1 MTEYEVVPAGPE
13 DRRDVLDFVAEH
25 FIPHEP
31 INSAINLVQPGYRIP
46 YFDTW
51 LGNHLSKEET
61 LTLLARDVTTGQ
73 MLGVCIVQL
82 QRSQEKSDSPP
93 PEDEAGPCYSVCPD
107 KLRTIFEFLD
117 MLKGGLDLERESG
130 VEEWCEVMILVCRS
144 DQRTPGLGT
153 VRLDIWD
160 HQISHSL
167 VMLII
172 HSSSYI
178 TLFIYIIHYIHYT
191 FILIT
196 RSSSGGL

>member
-1 MTEYEVVPAGPE
+1 MTEYEVIPAGPE
-13 DRRDVLDFVAEH
+13 DRGAVLDFVAEH

-61 LTLLARDVTTGQ
+61 LTLLARDVNTGQ

-82 QRSQEKSDSPP
+82 QRSEEKCGSPP
-93 PEDEAGPCYSVCPD
+93 PEDETGPCYSVCPD

-160 HQISHSL
+160 HQISHLL
-167 VMLII
+167 VILII

-178 TLFIYIIHYIHYT
+178 TLFIHTYYIHYT

-196 RSSSGGL
+196 RSLSDGL